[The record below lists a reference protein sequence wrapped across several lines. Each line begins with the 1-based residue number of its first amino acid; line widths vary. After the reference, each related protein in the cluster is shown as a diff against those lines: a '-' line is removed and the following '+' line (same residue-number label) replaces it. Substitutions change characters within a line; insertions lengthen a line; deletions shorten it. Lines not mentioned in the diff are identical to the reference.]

1 MQYAFEEGEIMEQN
15 FPAGNYIGNN
25 GIIPIEYQGWLFL
38 VFVIIALGI
47 ILYGFYLISTDPR
60 VGVVK

>member
-1 MQYAFEEGEIMEQN
+1 MEQN

-60 VGVVK
+60 GGVVK